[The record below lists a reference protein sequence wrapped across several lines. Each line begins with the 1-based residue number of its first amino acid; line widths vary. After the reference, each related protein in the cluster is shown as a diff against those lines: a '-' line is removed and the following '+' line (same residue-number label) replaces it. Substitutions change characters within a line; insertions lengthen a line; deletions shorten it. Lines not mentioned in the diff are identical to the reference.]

1 MADANVPSTMKAW
14 QWTACPETLEKAL
27 FINDSADLPTAK
39 KPLGADEVLV
49 KVHYAALNPVDYKLP
64 ELPVV
69 GRMAIPKPATPG
81 LDFSGV
87 VVQRGP
93 ESTLQIGQK
102 VFGKVEPKQPHGTLA
117 DFIVGS
123 KEGTVPVPEGVSLE
137 DAACVGVCGLVTYQ
151 CLKAQNIKAGDKVF
165 MNGGSGGAGTFA
177 IQIAKAL
184 GAEVTTTCSTG
195 NIELCKR
202 LGADTV
208 IDYTSKNETAIEALK
223 NSGVKYDMVLDNV
236 GYPPELYWETP
247 HFTKDSA
254 VYTQIGTQVSLPFIW
269 DLAFRFLLPTWLG
282 GGQRKFGFSLTK
294 TNAEDYAQ
302 LAKWMGEGKL
312 KSEIEKVYR
321 WEDVPD
327 AFVRCKS
334 GRVKGKLV
342 VKVN

>member
-1 MADANVPSTMKAW
+1 MATTPKTMKAW
-14 QWTACPETLEKAL
+14 QWTVCPTTLDKAL
-27 FINDSADLPTAK
+27 FINESADLPTAK
-39 KPLGADEVLV
+39 KPLTGGEVLV

-87 VVQRGP
+87 VAETGP
-93 ESTLQIGQK
+93 ESTLTIGQK

-123 KEGTVPVPEGVSLE
+123 KEGTVPVPDGVDLE

-151 CLKAQNIKAGDKVF
+151 CLKAQGIKAGDKVF

-184 GAEVTTTCSTG
+184 GAEVTTTCSTT
-195 NIELCKR
+195 NVELCKN

-208 IDYTSKNETAIEALK
+208 IDYTSKSETAIDALK
-223 NSGVKYDMVLDNV
+223 KSGVKYDMVLDNV
-236 GYPPELYWETP
+236 GYPPELYWECP
-247 HFTKDSA
+247 QFTKETA
-254 VYTQIGTQVSLPFIW
+254 PYTQIGTQVSLPFIL
-269 DLAFRFLLPTWLG
+269 DLAYRLLLPTWLG
-282 GGQRKFGFSLTK
+282 GGQRKFGFSFTK
-294 TNAEDYAQ
+294 TDAKDYEQ
-302 LAKWMGEGKL
+302 LAKWMTEGKL
-312 KSEIEKVYR
+312 KSEIEKVYT
-321 WEDVPD
+321 WEQVPE

>member
-1 MADANVPSTMKAW
+1 MASIPKTMKAW

-27 FINDSADLPTAK
+27 FINESADLPTAK
-39 KPLGADEVLV
+39 KPLGPDEVLV

-87 VVQRGP
+87 VADKGP

-117 DFIVGS
+117 DYIVGS
-123 KEGTVPVPEGVSLE
+123 KEGVVPVPDGVSLE

-151 CLKAQNIKAGDKVF
+151 CLKAQGIKAGDKVF
-165 MNGGSGGAGTFA
+165 LNGGSGGAGTFA

-184 GAEVTTTCSTG
+184 GAEVTTTTSTV
-195 NIELCKR
+195 NVELCKN

-208 IDYTSKNETAIEALK
+208 IDYTSKSETAIEALK
-223 NSGVKYDMVLDNV
+223 KSGKQYDAVLDNV
-236 GYPPELYWETP
+236 GFPPELYWESP
-247 HFTKDSA
+247 HFTKESA
-254 VYTQIGTQVSLPFIW
+254 PYTQIGTQVSLPFVW
-269 DLAFRFLLPTWLG
+269 DLAFRLLLPTWLG
-282 GGQRKFGFSLTK
+282 GGQRKFGFAFTR
-294 TNAEDYAQ
+294 TNAEDYKQ
-302 LAKWMGEGKL
+302 LVQWMVEGKL
-312 KSEIEKVYR
+312 KSEIEKIYR
-321 WEDVPD
+321 WEEVPD

-334 GRVKGKLV
+334 GRVRGKLV
-342 VKVN
+342 IKVN